1 MTCIFMLFQELAT
14 LHEAKQL
21 LIKQKLEL
29 QSQLSE
35 QESALDKAKAE
46 HEETKE
52 VDRKVQ
58 TMLRDE
64 VAALQTKLVW

>member
-1 MTCIFMLFQELAT
+1 MFLQEVTT
-14 LHEAKQL
+14 LQEAKQL